1 MNPITIGMDLLL
13 AGLLVAALVM
23 GARLNGRLK
32 ALKAGQDGFV
42 QAVGELDAAARRADG
57 ALRELR
63 KAGDETHDSLLARI
77 ETARALCLKL
87 EKASE
92 GAEKAAARAEETAL
106 RSPVVA
112 TLPMAPAP
120 AGVTRRT
127 LSELIAAHPARPA
140 AREAAREALRGVD
153 PLAIDQ
159 MFEGAAEARLAEAP
173 RPEARRADP
182 RRPEPASPRRRPIA
196 DEDLFADAGDALR
209 PDPVRP
215 DLDGLR
221 RMSLARAR

>member
-32 ALKAGQDGFV
+32 ALKAGQEGFV
-42 QAVGELDAAARRADG
+42 QAVSELDAAARKADG

-77 ETARALCLKL
+77 ETARALSLKL

-92 GAEKAAARAEETAL
+92 GAEKAAARAEEAAL
-106 RSPVVA
+106 RTPVVT

-159 MFEGAAEARLAEAP
+159 MFEAAIPAPAHRLE
-173 RPEARRADP
+173 P
-182 RRPEPASPRRRPIA
+182 RRVEPASPRRRPIA
-196 DEDLFADAGDALR
+196 DEDLFADAADAVR